1 MNEKMERLAE
11 LNAMLNMDEKGGEN
25 ILADEEIGE
34 NPEITTSDR
43 SQDRIAEG
51 IHKVSIMER
60 LKAQKEQEK
69 ETATQQKPKRKQEQ
83 EL

>member
-34 NPEITTSDR
+34 NPEVTTSDK
-43 SQDRIAEG
+43 SQDRIADG
-51 IHKVSIMER
+51 IRKVR
-60 LKAQKEQEK
+60 FWKD
-69 ETATQQKPKRKQEQ
+69 
-83 EL
+83 